1 MPVANSSAFTPLL
14 RMSLVP
20 RINYLLG
27 YLLMAML
34 ASLCTLQLLLDRKE
48 IRNRASSPL
57 QVCPL
62 VPILTTS
69 CVRVLFNC
77 IWKLCANQFCAN
89 PVDALRASEF
99 KIAVY
104 CKLDYEVANLAP
116 S

>member
-1 MPVANSSAFTPLL
+1 MPLRHSRSVLL
-14 RMSLVP
+14 FQ
-20 RINYLLG
+20 
-27 YLLMAML
+27 
-34 ASLCTLQLLLDRKE
+34 LQ
-48 IRNRASSPL
+48 
-57 QVCPL
+57 
-62 VPILTTS
+62 LTTS